1 MANKLLILG
10 AAMAHKNKSYNLSK
24 SIVPAV
30 DKMVKNIG
38 AVAQTIA
45 KTREAAKQR
54 SNKTSNL
61 VNQYLD
67 KLDAN
72 PDIELLP
79 EPIANVYYNELN
91 NTKSEIGKLIAERSG
106 PNAANYAPGTEG
118 YMEIT
123 TKINKE
129 RKNLNKLL
137 KDAEKFQQINANWF
151 NEHGNISGF
160 WKEANPELYEAMGNI
175 LNTQN
180 PNYNVT
186 LDENKDWVI
195 STDIDTTDYSLLG
208 GDDSPD
214 AQPKNSK
221 NIKVNLDDLDW
232 DQFSMPEVVKINKNL
247 ENSIAKGLQGKSLDI
262 SEIANLKI
270 GYDAMIG
277 NDEGKL
283 YSLMFD
289 KLPIAREGGGLSLF
303 TDKEFE
309 EDYPNFNEND
319 QSTWPDFQ
327 EMKNKTIERLVKI
340 NVDGNAAEIQ
350 KVNAENIDVDFEDFA
365 YNAGRFKNEIA
376 LLGNKATKQQ
386 IIDYIVNKSPYKG
399 QINEPD
405 GNNLIPKASST
416 TKSVMEAFE
425 IGSII
430 DKYIA
435 GGYKNPDEIIST
447 IISETRA
454 ATDSEKVP
462 RYLRQYNSL
471 SQIDKNKYYAP
482 DL

>member
-24 SIVPAV
+24 SIIPAV

-67 KLDAN
+67 KLPAN

-123 TKINKE
+123 TAINKE
-129 RKNLNKLL
+129 KKNLNKLL

-160 WKEANPELYEAMGNI
+160 WKESNPELYEAMGNI
-175 LNTQN
+175 LNTEN

-195 STDIDTTDYSLLG
+195 STDIDT
-208 GDDSPD
+208 
-214 AQPKNSK
+214 K

-232 DQFSMPEVVKINKNL
+232 AQVSMPEIIDINK
-247 ENSIAKGLQGKSLDI
+247 EVKAAKLSGLQGLELDI
-262 SEIANLKI
+262 ADITNLGIK
-270 GYDAMIG
+270 YDSMIG
-277 NDEGKL
+277 DDESKL

-289 KLPIAREGGGLSLF
+289 ELRIANKGGKISMF
-303 TDKEFE
+303 TDIDFE
-309 EDYPNFNEND
+309 EDYPNFDEND

-327 EMKNKTIERLVKI
+327 EMKNKTIERLIKI
-340 NVDGNAAEIQ
+340 SVD
-350 KVNAENIDVDFEDFA
+350 ENKKSLKSVALDY
-365 YNAGRFKNEIA
+365 YNTGTTSEQTRKFNTGASLQSLYEGIMNLKDKSALEIA
-376 LLGNKATKQQ
+376 NYVA
-386 IIDYIVNKSPYKG
+386 D
-399 QINEPD
+399 
-405 GNNLIPKASST
+405 
-416 TKSVMEAFE
+416 KSVFANKIGGSNKFTMYPVGGAEKQATNSYNIESE
-425 IGSII
+425 IK
-430 DKYIA
+430 DFQ
-435 GGYKNPDEIIST
+435 KNPEKIYDLLQKLLAKNDSASNIALDIDNFKIKVDKQELNFIGGSLRPT
-447 IISETRA
+447 K
-454 ATDSEKVP
+454 TD
-462 RYLRQYNSL
+462 
-471 SQIDKNKYYAP
+471 
-482 DL
+482 

>member
-24 SIVPAV
+24 SIIPAV

-67 KLDAN
+67 KLPAN

-123 TKINKE
+123 TAINKE
-129 RKNLNKLL
+129 KKNLNKLL

-160 WKEANPELYEAMGNI
+160 WKESNPELYEAMGNI
-175 LNTQN
+175 LNTEN

-195 STDIDTTDYSLLG
+195 STDIDT
-208 GDDSPD
+208 
-214 AQPKNSK
+214 K

-232 DQFSMPEVVKINKNL
+232 AQVSMPEIIDINK
-247 ENSIAKGLQGKSLDI
+247 EVKAAKLSGLQGLELDI
-262 SEIANLKI
+262 ADITNLGIK
-270 GYDAMIG
+270 YDSMIG
-277 NDEGKL
+277 DDESKL

-289 KLPIAREGGGLSLF
+289 ELRIANKGGKISMF
-303 TDKEFE
+303 TDIDFE
-309 EDYPNFNEND
+309 EDYPNFDEND

-327 EMKNKTIERLVKI
+327 EMKNKTIERLIKI
-340 NVDGNAAEIQ
+340 SVD
-350 KVNAENIDVDFEDFA
+350 ENKKSLKSVALDY
-365 YNAGRFKNEIA
+365 YNTGTTSEQTRKFNTGASLQSLYEGIMNLKDKSALEIA
-376 LLGNKATKQQ
+376 NYVA
-386 IIDYIVNKSPYKG
+386 D
-399 QINEPD
+399 
-405 GNNLIPKASST
+405 
-416 TKSVMEAFE
+416 KSVFANKIGGSNKFTMYPVGGAEKQATNSYNIESE
-425 IGSII
+425 IK
-430 DKYIA
+430 DFQ
-435 GGYKNPDEIIST
+435 KNPEKIYDLLQKLLAKNDSASNIALDIDNFKIKVDKKELNFIGGSLRPT
-447 IISETRA
+447 K
-454 ATDSEKVP
+454 TD
-462 RYLRQYNSL
+462 
-471 SQIDKNKYYAP
+471 
-482 DL
+482 